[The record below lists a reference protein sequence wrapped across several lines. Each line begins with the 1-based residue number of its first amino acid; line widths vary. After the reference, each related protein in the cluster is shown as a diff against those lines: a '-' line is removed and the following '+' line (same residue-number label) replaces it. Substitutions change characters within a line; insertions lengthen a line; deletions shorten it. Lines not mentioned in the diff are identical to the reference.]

1 MREDSRNEY
10 VGSFVDN
17 DSHPQLK
24 AIQEKKL
31 GKLASKSS
39 RNPNYGMQS
48 TTMNQTKANFQRK
61 RIQLANEGLV
71 LSQEKSNA
79 GLRPNTQI
87 SSVKLGA

>member
-1 MREDSRNEY
+1 M
-10 VGSFVDN
+10 GSFVDN

-39 RNPNYGMQS
+39 RNPNYAMQS

-61 RIQLANEGLV
+61 RIKLANEGLV
-71 LSQEKSNA
+71 ISQEKSNA

>member
-1 MREDSRNEY
+1 M
-10 VGSFVDN
+10 GSFVDN

-31 GKLASKSS
+31 GKLASKST
-39 RNPNYGMQS
+39 RNPNYAMQS
-48 TTMNQTKANFQRK
+48 TTMNQTKANFTRK

-71 LSQEKSNA
+71 LSQQEKSTA